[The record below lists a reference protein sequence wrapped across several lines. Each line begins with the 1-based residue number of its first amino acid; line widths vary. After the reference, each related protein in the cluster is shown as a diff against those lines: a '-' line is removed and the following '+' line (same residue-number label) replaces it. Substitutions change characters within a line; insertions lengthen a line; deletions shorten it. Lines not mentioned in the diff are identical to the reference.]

1 MKILNRGISGDTS
14 EGVLNWLD
22 EVIGASPKN
31 RVSHDWRQRPPD
43 GCAGPAGRREYQF
56 NRPDPR
62 ATKNP
67 RRTANDAMS
76 KPQRSMR
83 FFLDVISDLRC
94 SDPAITQAEP
104 TQRLDLQLMA
114 SPLTPT
120 LAAVK
125 MLPPALRS
133 HRRPSS
139 QLGCPALGTLERPRG
154 PRLRRKNNCEFRAAV
169 IALLLARCLHCR
181 NIQTK

>member
-1 MKILNRGISGDTS
+1 
-14 EGVLNWLD
+14 
-22 EVIGASPKN
+22 
-31 RVSHDWRQRPPD
+31 
-43 GCAGPAGRREYQF
+43 
-56 NRPDPR
+56 
-62 ATKNP
+62 
-67 RRTANDAMS
+67 MS
-76 KPQRSMR
+76 KPRRSMR

-154 PRLRRKNNCEFRAAV
+154 PQLRRKIAV
-169 IALLLARCLHCR
+169 NFALLSSPCCWHAVHTNDQHWATSTGAASKQKRHNGSIC
-181 NIQTK
+181 N